1 MVVTSNWITYERN
14 EIIRDVVS
22 ITNPPLSP
30 RNSNCVFGTNFDV
43 DSYSVPN
50 AFSWWFNKL
59 DIVEDI

>member
-1 MVVTSNWITYERN
+1 MKLSETLS
-14 EIIRDVVS
+14 
-22 ITNPPLSP
+22 PLQMPLSP